1 MKKKILVPLATS
13 MIIMTNSI
21 CFASTN
27 SIADVTYQTSDY
39 NEDTTSTVSVTASK
53 ASTIS
58 YKIPTSISL
67 DSSGNG
73 SFDVSVKG
81 DIEPTQSVS
90 ILAPS
95 SFTITNNSD
104 TKLNAKIN
112 ISSNNIDLNS
122 SDISDTSFNSNTMNL
137 SLDSNSKLS
146 SGNWTGNFTLE
157 IKVK

>member
-1 MKKKILVPLATS
+1 MKKKILVPLVTS

-27 SIADVTYQTSDY
+27 SVADATYQTSDY
-39 NEDTTSTVSVTASK
+39 SEDTTSTVSVTASK

-81 DIEPTQSVS
+81 DIEPTKSVS
-90 ILAPS
+90 ISAPS
-95 SFTITNNSD
+95 SFTITNND
-104 TKLNAKIN
+104 DKGLNAQIN
-112 ISSNNIDLNS
+112 ISSNSINLNS
-122 SDISDTSFNSNTMNL
+122 SDISDTSFNSNTMKLNL
-137 SLDSNSKLS
+137 DGASKLS
-146 SGNWTGNFTLE
+146 SGNWAGNFTLE
-157 IKVK
+157 IKLK